1 VSAEIVQEII
11 VKAYGFIL
19 RLNNLVQEVVSL
31 KNVKL
36 TVKVLLANVAVFV
49 VTFFISDA
57 FFLWVMTNLVLLSPL
72 IYRKKGKQINEFI
85 EKMNALIDEKIAK
98 NTFLMKIERN

>member
-36 TVKVLLANVAVFV
+36 TVKVLLASVAMFV

-85 EKMNALIDEKIAK
+85 EKMNALIDEKITK